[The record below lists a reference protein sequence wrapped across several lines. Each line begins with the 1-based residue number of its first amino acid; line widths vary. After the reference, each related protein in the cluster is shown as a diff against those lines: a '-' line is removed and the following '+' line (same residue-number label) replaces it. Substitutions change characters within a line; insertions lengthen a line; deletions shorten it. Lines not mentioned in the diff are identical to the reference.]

1 MSSSTPSPSTD
12 QAPAFKVGPY
22 SLEGFS
28 LGGVETI
35 IHLPELRLAVD
46 VGRGPTSL
54 IRCDHLALTHTHMD
68 HVGGLPYLLALR
80 QLYRMQPPTIYA
92 PAQMVEALRDML
104 MAFEKVQR
112 YPLAGP
118 IVPMVS
124 GEAVNLSPQVSL
136 VPFRTYH
143 PIPSNGYTVVL
154 EKKRLK
160 AELRQLAGHEI
171 AAMKRAGEAIEEIVR
186 EEVISV
192 TGDTLVEVL
201 ELQPHILKHDTLLM
215 ECTFL
220 DGKKSLVDAR
230 AGGHIHL
237 DELMDRAH
245 LFENRRLI
253 LSHTSQL
260 HRPDEVVEL
269 LTPFA
274 AKIPCE
280 LWAFP
285 MEPGKALVR
294 VPVAS

>member
-1 MSSSTPSPSTD
+1 MSQPLNP
-12 QAPAFKVGPY
+12 PEPFKVGPY

-28 LGGVETI
+28 LGGVETV

-46 VGRGPTSL
+46 VGRGPTAL

-80 QLYRMQPPTIYA
+80 QLYRMAPPTIYA
-92 PAQMVEALRDML
+92 PAQMVDALRDML
-104 MAFEKVQR
+104 TAFEKVQR

-124 GEAVNLSPQVSL
+124 GEAVSLSPQVKL

-143 PIPSNGYTVVL
+143 PIPSNGYTIVL

-160 AELRQLAGHEI
+160 AELRHLAGPEI
-171 AAMKRAGEAIEEIVR
+171 AAMKRRGEAIEELVSEDVLSI
-186 EEVISV
+186 

-201 ELQPHILKHDTLLM
+201 ERQPHILEHDTLLM

-220 DGKKSLVDAR
+220 DAKKSLVDAR
-230 AGGHIHL
+230 AGGHVHL
-237 DELMDRAH
+237 DELMERAA
-245 LFENRRLI
+245 LFKTRRLI

-260 HRPDEVVEL
+260 HRPDEVVGHL
-269 LTPFA
+269 KPLA
-274 AKIPCE
+274 ARIPCE

-285 MEPGKALVR
+285 TEPGGAIVR
-294 VPVAS
+294 VPAG